1 LKLNKQRKTA
11 AEKRQEKFDRDHK
24 LINGID
30 HKFCNKHQIF
40 FPEESPWFPANTD
53 YFYHNDKNSID
64 HLHPSCILCA
74 RKKAVI
80 HKANNVEYYK
90 QKDKERYNAD
100 KGYRKRQRD
109 RYNLLNPHRS
119 KEIHD
124 AFIKNNPEKQREYRL
139 KREPKNHKISIKEWE
154 ACQKYFDYKCAYC
167 GLPITEH
174 WITHKGVT
182 KLGGFHK
189 DHNDENGANDLSN
202 CIPAC
207 KSCNCHKWN
216 FNFED
221 WYRKQEFF
229 TEDRYNKIIKW
240 LTEDYKLYIKDEKS
254 NKSYKYKYINK
265 FSNIVQ

>member
-1 LKLNKQRKTA
+1 LTREERNQYNYNLTHKTIDGVEYKQCTKKDHQEWFPMTEEYFYKTKETSDRFSSWCKKCSIEATSKRIANNKEEIYRKQRIYQKA
-11 AEKRQEKFDRDHK
+11 K
-24 LINGID
+24 L
-30 HKFCNKHQIF
+30 
-40 FPEESPWFPANTD
+40 
-53 YFYHNDKNSID
+53 
-64 HLHPSCILCA
+64 
-74 RKKAVI
+74 
-80 HKANNVEYYK
+80 
-90 QKDKERYNAD
+90 KERNKLTLRWRHEHPQQHYESSSSW
-100 KGYRKRQRD
+100 RRR
-109 RYNLLNPHRS
+109 
-119 KEIHD
+119 
-124 AFIKNNPEKQREYRL
+124 NPEKCNEYSRN
-139 KREPKNHKISIKEWE
+139 KRKHIISIKEWE